1 MDSIIESRELQ
12 IERKLFSIDLR
23 ENGRGR
29 FLRITEDSQG
39 HRNVIIV
46 PMSGVD
52 DFADAIDDVLAS
64 EPTNRHLL
72 VRPKAS
78 ESWIGRARLRQAGQC
93 AAQDRHPSPAQR
105 ESRPT
110 VSRLTTIEDAP
121 SALTLRPRALV
132 CASCPV
138 RPIAFPFSCPQKP
151 KRPAPNPAQKSK
163 PKLKA
168 KSARRSALRLLFW

>member
-64 EPTNRHLL
+64 EP
-72 VRPKAS
+72 
-78 ESWIGRARLRQAGQC
+78 
-93 AAQDRHPSPAQR
+93 
-105 ESRPT
+105 
-110 VSRLTTIEDAP
+110 AP
-121 SALTLRPRALV
+121 DTLD
-132 CASCPV
+132 
-138 RPIAFPFSCPQKP
+138 
-151 KRPAPNPAQKSK
+151 
-163 PKLKA
+163 
-168 KSARRSALRLLFW
+168 

>member
-64 EPTNRHLL
+64 EPTPRHLWL
-72 VRPKAS
+72 GQRLSDPGSV
-78 ESWIGRARLRQAGQC
+78 GRDSVKRGSARHRIDIL
-93 AAQDRHPSPAQR
+93 
-105 ESRPT
+105 
-110 VSRLTTIEDAP
+110 SRLNGSLAP
-121 SALTLRPRALV
+121 PCRA
-132 CASCPV
+132 
-138 RPIAFPFSCPQKP
+138 
-151 KRPAPNPAQKSK
+151 
-163 PKLKA
+163 
-168 KSARRSALRLLFW
+168 